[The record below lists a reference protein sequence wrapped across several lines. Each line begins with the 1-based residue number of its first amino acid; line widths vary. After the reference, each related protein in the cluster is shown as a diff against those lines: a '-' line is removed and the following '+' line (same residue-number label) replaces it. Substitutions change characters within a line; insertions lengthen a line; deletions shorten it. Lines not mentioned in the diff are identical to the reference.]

1 MPHSTWSA
9 SATDRNV
16 ACPGA
21 IALTDGLPETASE
34 AADWGTC
41 CHEIAAECLNKGG
54 DAAEWIGITVKGK
67 KFEFTVDEEMA
78 DTAQVYIDYVRALPG
93 DQLWIEETF
102 SLAPINPPFDAGGTC
117 DALSYDAKRRHMHVV
132 DLKGGRGVVVS
143 VTGNKQMRTY
153 ALGALL
159 AHPGKAVDTIT
170 VTIVQPRANH
180 PDGIIRSE
188 TFDVVELM
196 EWTADLRDAM
206 HLSAAAMRAKAET
219 APAVWAA
226 AHLNPG
232 PHCQFCGAAGFCPKL
247 EERARDAAGVWFD
260 DLDQPQ
266 ISKANAPDAM
276 APAELAKKLD
286 MLDMIQE
293 WINEVRAYAHRQA
306 EAGVIIPG
314 YKLVEKIGNRAWK
327 VLEETVVETL
337 MANGVSE
344 DKAYTKKIVSPA
356 QAEKLLGAK
365 KKQAVEGLTER
376 PVRGT
381 NLVQDAKTTRPS
393 VPAAADRFFDKLD

>member
-21 IALTDGLPETASE
+21 IALTDGLPETTSE

-306 EAGVIIPG
+306 EAGVVIPE
-314 YKLVEKIGNRAWK
+314 YVLTDKIGNREWTIDEAS
-327 VLEETVVETL
+327 LEQTLTLWGVPVEKQF
-337 MANGVSE
+337 V
-344 DKAYTKKIVSPA
+344 KKPLSPA
-356 QAEKLLGAK
+356 QAEKVLGTK
-365 KKQAVEGLTER
+365 KKHLVEPLTRR
-376 PVRGT
+376 PLRGT
-381 NLVQDAKTTRPS
+381 SLVRANKTTRPS